1 MLAARAACGVAMAPP
16 ARAYAG
22 VVTSWDARLLARYA
36 LPGFVGALILAV
48 GALGV
53 GWLPLDG
60 GFADAWT
67 LQPLRGTTIGTLLS
81 RAFIFVGVALLLQAW
96 LILGHDLL
104 ADPDD
109 PHSLRSTPPA
119 MLVTVLI
126 AWIAPLVLAPPL
138 FSRDVYSY
146 FAQGRVVAAGQ
157 DPYETGVAVVDG
169 WFEDG
174 VDPMWAETP
183 TPYGPFWLLFARGVA
198 NFAPEQPALGALVFR
213 LAALAGLALLVIYV
227 PRLAFAHG
235 INPAPAL
242 WLGVLNPLVVM
253 HVVSG
258 AHNDALM
265 IGLIVMGFA
274 LAIGQ
279 QGPPGAAHRSPV
291 LGVVAIALA
300 AAVKPIALLAL
311 PFIGLVWA
319 GLGSGWL
326 ARIRAWVLA
335 LVITIGVFA
344 IASLLAGVGPGWIAA
359 LGTPGEVRTWLS
371 PATAIGMLIG
381 MLTTAAGITIDDAF
395 VVTITRA
402 LGTLAALGI
411 VAWLILRPEGRS
423 PVRGAALAF
432 LTVVLLGPVIQPW
445 YLLWIL
451 PLFAVTGMR
460 PVQLRVTILV
470 IAGFSLHGMAESSST
485 SDNLFEFSDGLAIVA
500 AFVVVGLVLLVSP
513 RERRLVLGAPL
524 SHGLL
529 PTSPEERARAD
540 ESIFRGRIGTRE

>member
-1 MLAARAACGVAMAPP
+1 MS
-16 ARAYAG
+16 
-22 VVTSWDARLLARYA
+22 TWDTRLLARYA
-36 LPGFVGALILAV
+36 LPGFVGSLILAV

-53 GWLPLDG
+53 GWLPLTG
-60 GFADAWT
+60 GLIDFVGVDA
-67 LQPLRGTTIGTLLS
+67 LRGTTAGLLLS
-81 RAFIFVGVALLLQAW
+81 RAFVFVGVALLLQAW

-109 PHSLRSTPPA
+109 PHSLRDIDPRT
-119 MLVTVLI
+119 LVTVLI
-126 AWIAPLVLAPPL
+126 AWVAPLVLAPPL

-146 FAQGRVVAAGQ
+146 FAQGRVVASGQ

-183 TPYGPFWLLFARGVA
+183 TPYGPLWLLFARGVA
-198 NFAPEQPALGALVFR
+198 NFAPEQPALAALIFR
-213 LAALAGLALLVIYV
+213 LSALAGLALLVIYL
-227 PRLAFAHG
+227 PRLATAHG
-235 INPAPAL
+235 INAAPAL

-274 LAIGQ
+274 LASERHPAIG
-279 QGPPGAAHRSPV
+279 V
-291 LGVVAIALA
+291 IAIALA

-311 PFIGLVWA
+311 PFVGLVWA
-319 GLGSGWL
+319 GRPDRGGLADRPGLYAGWG

-335 LVITIGVFA
+335 LLLTIAVFA
-344 IASLLAGVGPGWIAA
+344 VASVLAGVGPGWIAA

-371 PATAIGMLIG
+371 PATAIGMLLG
-381 MLTTAAGITIDDAF
+381 MATTATGLTIDDAL
-395 VVTITRA
+395 VVTVTRT
-402 LGTLAALGI
+402 LGTVAALAI

-423 PVRGAALAF
+423 PMRGAALAF

-445 YLLWIL
+445 YLLWFL
-451 PLFAVTGMR
+451 PLFAATGLKST
-460 PVQLRVTILV
+460 QLRVVILV

-500 AFVVVGLVLLVSP
+500 AFIVVGLVLLVSP
-513 RERRLVLGAPL
+513 RERRLVLSGSL
-524 SHGLL
+524 SHGLM
-529 PTSPEERARAD
+529 PQDPSAQARA
-540 ESIFRGRIGTRE
+540 EASVFRGRIDTRE